1 MPEPN
6 ERAIIRRA
14 FELWLRAGC
23 PERKDKDLCRQAV
36 KELREEEIGNAD
48 FSFHCARR
56 VICNR

>member
-23 PERKDKDLCRQAV
+23 PEHKDKDLCRQAV
-36 KELREEEIGNAD
+36 KELREEEIRKYRTFPSIAPAG
-48 FSFHCARR
+48 
-56 VICNR
+56 